1 MRRNYSMNLQ
11 TNQIP
16 RSATVVIVA
25 ADAVAAA
32 DGDDADDEIV
42 DDIVVAGTA
51 AAAAVIYV
59 AGDDDDAKKMNV
71 DGGFVDLLTIRYYC
85 YHYCCFDDVLRVVDL
100 NAGVLIDVYDA

>member
-1 MRRNYSMNLQ
+1 MQRNYSMNLQ

-25 ADAVAAA
+25 ADAAA

-42 DDIVVAGTA
+42 DDIVVAGTV

-59 AGDDDDAKKMNV
+59 AGDDDDATKMNV

>member
-1 MRRNYSMNLQ
+1 MRRNYLQ
-11 TNQIP
+11 TNWIP

-51 AAAAVIYV
+51 AAAAAVIYV
-59 AGDDDDAKKMNV
+59 AGDDDDATKMNV

-100 NAGVLIDVYDA
+100 NAGVLIDVYDG

>member
-11 TNQIP
+11 TNWIP

-85 YHYCCFDDVLRVVDL
+85 CHYCCFDYVPRVVDL

>member
-59 AGDDDDAKKMNV
+59 AGDDDATKMNV